1 MLRELHISN
10 LAVIEDIRIELDDGL
25 NCFTGQ
31 TGAGKSLILGAFELL
46 LGLRNAG
53 GADMIRPGGDE
64 ARVSG
69 MFEIRDPRTA
79 DQIGAVLDLVIDRDE
94 PLLITRRLFASGRS
108 SVSVN
113 GRPATSA
120 MVRDAGEL
128 LVDVH
133 GQHDHQYL
141 LKPAN
146 QLLILD
152 EFARVTALREQFG
165 AAHAQ
170 LAGLIGRSRE
180 LNDSCNLRRQQLE
193 LYEFQLDEIDAA
205 APVAGEMAELHA
217 RHALLVNL
225 QRIKR
230 DAGHAHAALYEAD
243 GSVLERLT
251 AVVQVLS
258 DLAELDESL
267 GTLAEQVKAATLSLQ
282 DSAFELGRY
291 AERLELDPAE
301 FGEVEDRLNL
311 LNRLVS
317 KYAGDPV
324 SADDPIAQ
332 VLGHRDRIEQK
343 IEQLRGENEDIGHIE
358 AEIDQ
363 QRAHMTDLG
372 GQLSQARHAAADK
385 LAPLVGAEL
394 AELGMTGSKLVVQF
408 TQAGGDGDGDGEGAA
423 SSTGMERIEMLVR
436 TNPGQPARPLRK
448 IASGG
453 ELSRIMLA
461 IKSILAGA
469 DRISVLVFDEIDA
482 NIGGRLGTVI
492 GAKLRKL
499 VAGNGE
505 ARSKQRTAATRS
517 GHQVLCITHLPQIAA
532 FADRH
537 VRIEKRVGG
546 KGKARRAS
554 TSVQI
559 LDASTRVDEL
569 AEMIAG
575 NDASN
580 TTRKQAR
587 ELIESAS
594 VQTSSR

>member
-46 LGLRNAG
+46 LGLRNTG

-79 DQIGAVLDLVIDRDE
+79 DQIGAVLDLVIDCDE

-113 GRPATSA
+113 GRPATAA

-152 EFARVTALREQFG
+152 EFARVTALRERFG

-193 LYEFQLDEIDAA
+193 LYEFQLDEIEDA

-251 AVVQVLS
+251 AVVQVLF

-267 GTLAEQVKAATLSLQ
+267 GTLAEQVKVATLSLQ

-291 AERLELDPAE
+291 AERLELEPAE
-301 FGEVEDRLNL
+301 LGEVEDRLNL

-343 IEQLRGENEDIGHIE
+343 IEQLRGENENLDHIE

-363 QRAHMTDLG
+363 QRAHMIDLG

-408 TQAGGDGDGDGEGAA
+408 TPAGGDGEGAA
-423 SSTGMERIEMLVR
+423 SSTGMERVEMLVR
-436 TNPGQPARPLRK
+436 TNPGQPARPLRR

-482 NIGGRLGTVI
+482 NIGGRLGTII

-505 ARSKQRTAATRS
+505 ARSKRRTAATRR

-559 LDASTRVDEL
+559 LDASMRVDEL

-575 NDASN
+575 NDVSN

-587 ELIESAS
+587 ELLESAS
-594 VQTSSR
+594 VQTPSR